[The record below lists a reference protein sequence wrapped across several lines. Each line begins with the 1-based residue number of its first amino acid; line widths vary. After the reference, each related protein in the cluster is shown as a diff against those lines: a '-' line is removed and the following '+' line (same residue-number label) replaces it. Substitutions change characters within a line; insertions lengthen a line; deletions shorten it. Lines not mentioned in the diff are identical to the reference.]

1 MAQPERLTP
10 LDASFLYLERP
21 AMHMHVAALSVFD
34 PSTRPAGDLRFE
46 DVRGVFAD
54 RLHLAPRFRHKV
66 RTVPLNVALP
76 VWVED
81 PHFDLDFHMRR
92 AALPTPGGRRELTDY
107 VQRILSRPLDRSRPL
122 WELYVIEGL
131 EDGHVATLLKV
142 HHAMI
147 DGLAGVQ
154 LAAALWDLS
163 PAAPPTPPAPAWVP
177 EPEPTSEDLLREA
190 VEELATHPVRALTD
204 AIETARRQPALAALN
219 VGSVLSGV
227 RSILDMGTRPTS
239 SLDVEIGSNRRFAI
253 ADAPLQLFKDVKNAL
268 GGTVNDVV
276 LTAVAG
282 ALHRLLR
289 SRGEPT
295 RGRTLRVLAPV
306 SVRASGDRTI
316 GNRVA
321 PALVD
326 IPVGTMGAKRRLAQV
341 RAGTE
346 HLKSSMMA
354 MSADTIISL
363 GAYAPGGLL
372 AAAARAASLGPWF
385 NLVVS
390 NIPGPQQ
397 PMYLAGARLVAS
409 YPAMPLNRNSALSIA
424 CSSLGGTMAFGVTA
438 DWDAMPD
445 VGVVADGMEEALDEL
460 AKVAGA

>member
-1 MAQPERLTP
+1 MAPPERLTP

-21 AMHMHVAALSVFD
+21 AMHMHVAALSIFD
-34 PSTRPAGDLRFE
+34 PSTRPDGRLRFE
-46 DVRGVFAD
+46 DVEDVFAS
-54 RLHLAPRFRHKV
+54 RIHLAPRFRRKV
-66 RTVPLNVALP
+66 RTVPFNLGLP
-76 VWVED
+76 VWVDD
-81 PHFDLDFHMRR
+81 PHFDLDFHLRR
-92 AALPTPGGRRELTDY
+92 AAVPSPGGRRELTGS
-107 VQRILSRPLDRSRPL
+107 VQRILSRPLDRSKPL
-122 WELYVIEGL
+122 WELYVLEGL

-147 DGLAGVQ
+147 DGLSGVQ

-163 PAAPPTPPAPAWVP
+163 AEAPPVPAAPPWAP
-177 EPEPTSEDLLREA
+177 EPEPSSQDLLLGA

-204 AIETARRQPALAALN
+204 AVETARRQPALAALN

-227 RSILDMGTRPTS
+227 RSIVDMGARPAS

-253 ADAPLQLFKDVKNAL
+253 ADAPLQRLKDVKNAL

-276 LTAVAG
+276 LTSVAG

-289 SRGEPT
+289 ERKEPT

-306 SVRASGDRTI
+306 SVRAPGDRTI

-326 IPVGTMGAKRRLAQV
+326 IPVGAMGAKRRLAEV
-341 RAGTE
+341 REATE
-346 HLKSSMMA
+346 YLKSSMMA
-354 MSADTIISL
+354 MSADTIIGL

-397 PMYLAGARLVAS
+397 PMYLAGAQLVAS
-409 YPAMPLNRNSALSIA
+409 YPAIPLGRNSALSIA
-424 CSSLGGTMAFGVTA
+424 CSSLGGTMAYGVMG
-438 DWDAMPD
+438 DWDSMPD
-445 VGVVADGMEEALDEL
+445 IERLALGLEEALDEL
-460 AKVAGA
+460 AKAAGV